1 MHDHSDWS
9 EAEIRQAFN
18 RFDANRSGKLDYREL
33 RHALRALGADVGEAE
48 ATRVLQEFDRNKD
61 GVLSLDE
68 FRRLVQQ
75 RQRAAAPLSPGFFG
89 GLEWSEKE
97 IRHAFSRFDAN
108 SSGKLDYK
116 ELRQALRALGADVE
130 HAEAVSVLQSC
141 MPE

>member
-1 MHDHSDWS
+1 
-9 EAEIRQAFN
+9 
-18 RFDANRSGKLDYREL
+18 
-33 RHALRALGADVGEAE
+33 VGEAE

-130 HAEAVSVLQSC
+130 HADAVSVLQSC